1 MAATRLIALHM
12 NKGRTLA
19 KCLKDRTDYE
29 MDPEKTE
36 KGKYVSSYA
45 CDPKTV
51 VEEFLLSKREYEK
64 ITGKH
69 PKNDVIAY
77 QIRQSFKPGE
87 ITPEKANRIG
97 YETAM
102 RFTKGNHAFVVST
115 HTDKAHIHN
124 HVIFNSTALSCD
136 RKFKDFHL
144 SGIALGRLS
153 NLICMENG
161 LSVIAPQPF
170 HSKTTYIHEERGPTF
185 RDKLRAS
192 IDIALSKKP
201 ASFDDLLAELSKQGY
216 EIKRGK
222 HISVR
227 GNGQQRFIRFRSL
240 GDGYTENDLKK
251 KLEGV
256 EKGRKPE
263 DAEKPNKAGKPFY
276 MDDGFDLLLNIQ
288 DIIAQG
294 KGPGYER
301 WAKKFN
307 VKNVMKAILFFQEK
321 GLRSYAELEKMA
333 GDTSDRFS
341 QLSDEI
347 KGYEKRLDEIG
358 SLKGSIRDYSR
369 TKEIYQQYRK
379 SGYNRKFFEEHKEDI
394 MIHKAAKDVF
404 NKHKGKLPSYKEL
417 SAEYGEVLAKKR
429 AAYAEYKEV
438 RKDMQLYQTAKYDI
452 DQILGIG
459 KEAEQNKNRER
470 TR

>member
-29 MDPEKTE
+29 MNPDKTE
-36 KGKYVSSYA
+36 QGKYISSYA

-51 VEEFLLSKREYEK
+51 VEEFILSKREYEQK
-64 ITGKH
+64 TGKH
-69 PKNDVIAY
+69 PKGDVIAY

-87 ITPEKANRIG
+87 ITPEEANRIG

-115 HTDKAHIHN
+115 HTDKAHVHN
-124 HVIFNSTALSCD
+124 HVIFNSTALSGD
-136 RKFKDFHL
+136 RKFKDFLL
-144 SGIALGRLS
+144 SGMALGRLS

-161 LSVIAPQPF
+161 LSVIAPQPY

-185 RDKLRAS
+185 RDRLRES
-192 IDIALSKKP
+192 IDVAFSKKP
-201 ASFDDLLAELSKQGY
+201 GSFEDLLSELTKQGY

-222 HISVR
+222 HTAVR

-240 GDGYTENDLKK
+240 GDGYTEKELHK

-256 EKGRKPE
+256 AKGTATKEVTPEKTE
-263 DAEKPNKAGKPFY
+263 KPFY
-276 MDDGFDLLLNIQ
+276 RDDKFDLLINIQ

-294 KGPGYER
+294 KGPGYEM

-321 GLRSYAELEKMA
+321 GLRTYSDLEKMA

-347 KGYEKRLDEIG
+347 KGYESRLKKISEQKKII
-358 SLKGSIRDYSR
+358 KDYSS
-369 TKEIYQQYRK
+369 TKEIYQQYRQ
-379 SGYNRKFFEEHKEDI
+379 SGYSKRFFEEHKEAI
-394 MIHKAAKDVF
+394 MTHKAAKDAF
-404 NKHKGKLPSYKEL
+404 DKHKGKFPSYKEL
-417 SAEYGEVLAKKR
+417 SAEYDEVLSKKR

-438 RKDMQLYQTAKYDI
+438 RKDMQTYQTAKYDI

-459 KEAEQNKNRER
+459 KEQQQNKNRER
-470 TR
+470 SR

>member
-1 MAATRLIALHM
+1 MAATRLISLHM

-29 MDPEKTE
+29 MNPDKTE
-36 KGKYVSSYA
+36 KGKYISSYA
-45 CDPKTV
+45 CDPNIV
-51 VEEFLLSKREYEK
+51 VEEFILSKREYEQK
-64 ITGKH
+64 TGKH

-87 ITPEKANRIG
+87 ITPEKANKIG

-102 RFTKGNHAFVVST
+102 RFTKGDHAFMVST

-124 HVIFNSTALSCD
+124 HIIFNSTALSGD
-136 RKFKDFHL
+136 RKFKDFLL
-144 SGIALGRLS
+144 SGMALGRLS

-161 LSVIAPQPF
+161 LSVIAPQPY

-185 RDKLRAS
+185 RDKLRES
-192 IDIALSKKP
+192 IDVALSKRP
-201 ASFDDLLAELSKQGY
+201 GSFDELLSELSNQGY

-240 GDGYTENDLKK
+240 GDGYTEKDLQKK
-251 KLEGV
+251 FEGI
-256 EKGRKPE
+256 EKGTAPKEEAPKE
-263 DAEKPNKAGKPFY
+263 TEKPFY
-276 MDDGFDLLLNIQ
+276 RDDKFDLLLNIQ

-294 KGPGYER
+294 KGPGYEM

-321 GLRSYAELEKMA
+321 GLRTYDELEKMA

-341 QLSDEI
+341 KLSDDI
-347 KGYEKRLDEIG
+347 KGYEKRLKEID
-358 SLKGSIRDYSR
+358 SLRDTIKDYSR
-369 TKEIYQQYRK
+369 TKETYQQYRQ
-379 SGYNRKFFEEHKEDI
+379 SGYSRKFFEEHKDDI
-394 MIHKAAKDVF
+394 MTHKAAKDVF
-404 NKHKGKLPSYKEL
+404 DKHKGKML
-417 SAEYGEVLAKKR
+417 SFKQLNAEYYEVLAKKR

-438 RKDMQLYQTAKYDI
+438 RKDMQTYQTAKYDI

-459 KEAEQNKNRER
+459 KEQEQNKNRER
-470 TR
+470 SR